1 MSHTLDVS
9 CLALSIWDM
18 ISLYFSTRHT
28 NALVCEICRGHLL
41 VCFVPQVLQ
50 DKVAATSQ
58 KVSELEAQLSAERE
72 RAVNGEEHGRTLAR
86 QLAEQQQESAQ
97 LAKKREGSEAELA
110 SQVILSVSRST
121 G

>member
-1 MSHTLDVS
+1 M
-9 CLALSIWDM
+9 
-18 ISLYFSTRHT
+18 
-28 NALVCEICRGHLL
+28 
-41 VCFVPQVLQ
+41 
-50 DKVAATSQ
+50 AATSQ

-72 RAVNGEEHGRTLAR
+72 RAVNGEEHGRMLAR

-121 G
+121 GRGTSPSLSKLLFTISLCIKIPFRAAPEEEKQSAAEGPRNS